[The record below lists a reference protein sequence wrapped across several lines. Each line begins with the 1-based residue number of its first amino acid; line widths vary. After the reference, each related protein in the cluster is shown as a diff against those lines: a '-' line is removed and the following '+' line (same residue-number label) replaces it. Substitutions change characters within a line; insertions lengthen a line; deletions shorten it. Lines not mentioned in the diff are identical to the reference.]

1 MSNIVNDDN
10 EQNNTN
16 SNSDIIIQK
25 NSDNSWWDL
34 ILKYYRQILLF
45 LLIFVIIYAIEHI
58 NKYNLMNGAPT
69 PSIPGLAAAA
79 SSVIK
84 KTKGKAKK

>member
-1 MSNIVNDDN
+1 MNDVVNHDS
-10 EQNNTN
+10 ENN
-16 SNSDIIIQK
+16 DINNDVNVIIQK
-25 NSDNSWWDL
+25 NSDNSWWNL

-45 LLIFVIIYAIEHI
+45 LLIFIIIYAIEHI

-84 KTKGKAKK
+84 KTKSKLKK